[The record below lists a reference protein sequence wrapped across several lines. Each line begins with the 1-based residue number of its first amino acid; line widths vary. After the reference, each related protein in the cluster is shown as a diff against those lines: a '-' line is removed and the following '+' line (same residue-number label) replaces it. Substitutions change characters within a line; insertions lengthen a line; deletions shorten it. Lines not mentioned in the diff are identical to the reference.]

1 MDAKKYSGVKWIGR
15 IPEEWSIGRI
25 SHRYDLALG
34 KMVEPDAGDSER
46 KQYPYLC
53 AANIKWDG
61 VDINVCKKMYFSA
74 SERLQYEVKRG
85 DLLITEGG
93 SVGTSCIYKEEFGP
107 VCYMQ
112 NSVIRARSQHDGSN
126 AFLRHWLEFV
136 VNSGYLEA
144 LCNKATIS
152 HYTKDKVGKTPLVLL
167 EDSEASTIAMILD
180 RECAKIEAIASM
192 IEKQIEVLERY
203 RASVIHEAVTRG
215 LDPTVPTK
223 PSGVNWI
230 GNIPENWDVTP
241 LGYLGS
247 FQNGIS
253 KDGDSF
259 GEGYPFV
266 SYGDVYS
273 NRSLPATVKG
283 LVKSN
288 TDEQFR
294 YSVKKGDVFFT
305 RTSETASEIAFASTC
320 FSTIEKATFAGFLI
334 RFRPNG
340 NRLNP
345 RYGSYYFRNN
355 GLRNYFVKEMM
366 IVTRASLGQQ
376 LLKKLP
382 VLIPSIDEQER
393 IADYLDARTTAI
405 DAVLETKRKQL
416 DILKR
421 RRQSLIYEY
430 VTGKRRVTEEA

>member
-1 MDAKKYSGVKWIGR
+1 MRRMKDSGGKWIGT
-15 IPEEWSIGRI
+15 IPEEWSVTRLKDQLKINN
-25 SHRYDLALG
+25 G
-34 KMVEPDAGDSER
+34 KEIENDDGGVPVYGSGGVF
-46 KQYPYLC
+46 
-53 AANIKWDG
+53 KW
-61 VDINVCKKMYFSA
+61 
-74 SERLQYEVKRG
+74 
-85 DLLITEGG
+85 T
-93 SVGTSCIYKEEFGP
+93 
-107 VCYMQ
+107 
-112 NSVIRARSQHDGSN
+112 
-126 AFLRHWLEFV
+126 
-136 VNSGYLEA
+136 
-144 LCNKATIS
+144 
-152 HYTKDKVGKTPLVLL
+152 DKVLCDGPALLLGRKGTVDKPLLVKEPFWTVDTMFYSTAKNEACLDYLYFCSTCFDYKYFQTGSTLPSMTQTDLGGILL
-167 EDSEASTIAMILD
+167 PWPSIYEQN
-180 RECAKIEAIASM
+180 AIASYLNRKCKIADKALM
-192 IEKQIEVLERY
+192 TLEDQISLLKRY

-215 LDPTVPTK
+215 LNPNALTK

-230 GNIPENWDVTP
+230 GNIPEDWDVTP

-259 GEGYPFV
+259 GEGHPFV

-294 YSVKKGDVFFT
+294 YSVKTGDVFFT

-345 RYGSYYFRNN
+345 RYGSYYFRNT

-376 LLKKLP
+376 LLKRLP

-393 IADYLDARTTAI
+393 IADYLDARTAAI
-405 DAVLETKRKQL
+405 DAVLDTKRKQL

>member
-1 MDAKKYSGVKWIGR
+1 MMAAMKDSGIEWIGEMPEDWNNCTPLRFCASLNIATSPFDPEKPYLALENISSWTGKIKSKEQPDQVDSLVANYSRSDVLFGKLRPYLAKVVRPTADGQCSTELLPISPTSLDHDYLFWLLINKGFIDTVNSMTYGVKMPRTSWLQLG
-15 IPEEWSIGRI
+15 
-25 SHRYDLALG
+25 ALYCP
-34 KMVEPDAGDSER
+34 VPPR
-46 KQYPYLC
+46 KEQ
-53 AANIKWDG
+53 ANI
-61 VDINVCKKMYFSA
+61 A
-74 SERLQYEVKRG
+74 
-85 DLLITEGG
+85 
-93 SVGTSCIYKEEFGP
+93 
-107 VCYMQ
+107 
-112 NSVIRARSQHDGSN
+112 
-126 AFLRHWLEFV
+126 AFLDNRCADIDNVSQTLE
-136 VNSGYLEA
+136 SQIA
-144 LCNKATIS
+144 LLK
-152 HYTKDKVGKTPLVLL
+152 
-167 EDSEASTIAMILD
+167 
-180 RECAKIEAIASM
+180 
-192 IEKQIEVLERY
+192 RY

-215 LDPTVPTK
+215 LNPNVPTK
-223 PSGVNWI
+223 PSGVDWI
-230 GNIPENWDVTP
+230 GSIPEDWDVTP

-259 GEGYPFV
+259 GEGHPFV

-273 NRSLPATVKG
+273 SRSLPATVRG

-294 YSVKKGDVFFT
+294 YSVKTGDVFFT

-345 RYGSYYFRNN
+345 RYGSYYFRNT

-376 LLKKLP
+376 LLKRLP

-393 IADYLDARTTAI
+393 IANYLDARTAAI
-405 DAVLETKRKQL
+405 DAVLDTKRKQL

-430 VTGKRRVTEEA
+430 VTGKRRVIEEA

>member
-1 MDAKKYSGVKWIGR
+1 MEKCPKRWPSKPIKYIASIIQGSTPDSTNEDYWTEDDSSLIWVTPADMQTTGDIADSLRHISRKGYHSCGTQLVPQGSTVISTRAPIGKVNYSTAELCTNQGCKSLITNSMDPRFLYWAAVNAKPQMELYGRGTTFMELSAFDLGR
-15 IPEEWSIGRI
+15 IAIP
-25 SHRYDLALG
+25 
-34 KMVEPDAGDSER
+34 VP
-46 KQYPYLC
+46 P
-53 AANIKWDG
+53 
-61 VDINVCKKMYFSA
+61 
-74 SERLQYEVKRG
+74 KR
-85 DLLITEGG
+85 E
-93 SVGTSCIYKEEFGP
+93 
-107 VCYMQ
+107 Q
-112 NSVIRARSQHDGSN
+112 A
-126 AFLRHWLEFV
+126 
-136 VNSGYLEA
+136 
-144 LCNKATIS
+144 
-152 HYTKDKVGKTPLVLL
+152 
-167 EDSEASTIAMILD
+167 
-180 RECAKIEAIASM
+180 AIAAVLDECCSS
-192 IEKQIEVLERY
+192 IDRTVSTLESQISLLKRY

-215 LDPTVPTK
+215 LNPNVPTK
-223 PSGVNWI
+223 PSGVDWI
-230 GNIPENWDVTP
+230 GNIPEDWDVTP

-259 GEGYPFV
+259 GEGHPFV

-273 NRSLPATVKG
+273 SRSLPATVKG

-288 TDEQFR
+288 TDEQSR
-294 YSVKKGDVFFT
+294 YSVKTGDVFFT

-345 RYGSYYFRNN
+345 RYGSYYFRNT

-376 LLKKLP
+376 LLKRLP

-393 IADYLDARTTAI
+393 IADYLDARTAAI
-405 DAVLETKRKQL
+405 DAILDTKRKQL

>member
-1 MDAKKYSGVKWIGR
+1 MNKYRYVAEVDYGFPADSTLFNLEGDGIPLIRIRDITSGQVATWYSGIYPKKLLVHSGDILVGMDGDFGLCIWDG
-15 IPEEWSIGRI
+15 
-25 SHRYDLALG
+25 
-34 KMVEPDAGDSER
+34 PDALLNQRCCRLRGGTMNDRFLYYSMA
-46 KQYPYLC
+46 YPLNLLRSLMISTTVKHLLSSDI
-53 AANIKWDG
+53 ANITLPVPPIDEQQA
-61 VDINVCKKMYFSA
+61 IAN
-74 SERLQYEVKRG
+74 
-85 DLLITEGG
+85 LLDA
-93 SVGTSCIYKEEFGP
+93 
-107 VCYMQ
+107 Q
-112 NSVIRARSQHDGSN
+112 
-126 AFLRHWLEFV
+126 
-136 VNSGYLEA
+136 
-144 LCNKATIS
+144 
-152 HYTKDKVGKTPLVLL
+152 
-167 EDSEASTIAMILD
+167 
-180 RECAKIEAIASM
+180 CAKIDAASSAL
-192 IEKQIEVLERY
+192 EKQTAALELY
-203 RASVIHEAVTRG
+203 RSSIIHDAVNHG

-230 GNIPENWDVTP
+230 GNIPEDWDVTP

-259 GEGYPFV
+259 GEGHPFV

-273 NRSLPATVKG
+273 SRSLPAIVKG

-288 TDEQFR
+288 TDEQSR
-294 YSVKKGDVFFT
+294 YSVKTGDVFFT

-345 RYGSYYFRNN
+345 RYGSYYFRNT

-376 LLKKLP
+376 LLKRLP

-393 IADYLDARTTAI
+393 IADYLDARTAAI
-405 DAVLETKRKQL
+405 DAVLDTKRKQL

-421 RRQSLIYEY
+421 SRQSLIYEY